1 MPLLWLL
8 VIIQTFLGLFRRLVT
23 VDRMQALWQRVT
35 VDEVLVVEGWIWV
48 AGLLL
53 LEQKLGIVFRQE
65 SNWLLDGLGLRS

>member
-53 LEQKLGIVFRQE
+53 FEQKLGIVFRQE